1 MTGPQHVHGVG
12 ESSATTHH
20 PPRAFILAGKCFF
33 LKIIVILFFHV

>member
-20 PPRAFILAGKCFF
+20 PPSPSSIAGKCFF
-33 LKIIVILFFHV
+33 KIIFILFFHV